1 MATAT
6 IETDLKEV
14 LAKIDSRLERMEIAQ
29 SELKESIIKIET
41 TLQTQQPYVQKIPD
55 LAEKV
60 GELKNWKQIGLV
72 IATAMISSI
81 FSGVIGGTIGWLI
94 KGSRG

>member
-1 MATAT
+1 MATTT

-14 LAKIDSRLERMEIAQ
+14 LTKIDSRLERIKITQ

-41 TLQTQQPYVQKIPD
+41 TSQIQQPYVQKIPD

-60 GELKNWKQIGLV
+60 GELKNWKQIG
-72 IATAMISSI
+72 
-81 FSGVIGGTIGWLI
+81 
-94 KGSRG
+94 

>member
-1 MATAT
+1 MATTT

-14 LAKIDSRLERMEIAQ
+14 LAKIDSRLERIETTQ

-41 TLQTQQPYVQKIPD
+41 TLQIQQPYVQKIPD

-60 GELKNWKQIGLV
+60 GELKNWKQIG
-72 IATAMISSI
+72 
-81 FSGVIGGTIGWLI
+81 
-94 KGSRG
+94 

>member
-1 MATAT
+1 MATTT

-14 LAKIDSRLERMEIAQ
+14 LAKIDNRLERIEITQ

-41 TLQTQQPYVQKIPD
+41 TLQIQQPYVQKIPD

-60 GELKNWKQIGLV
+60 GELKNWKQIG
-72 IATAMISSI
+72 
-81 FSGVIGGTIGWLI
+81 
-94 KGSRG
+94 

>member
-1 MATAT
+1 MATT
-6 IETDLKEV
+6 IIETDLKEI
-14 LAKIDSRLERMEIAQ
+14 LAKIDSRLERIETTQ

-41 TLQTQQPYVQKIPD
+41 TLQIQQPYFQKIPD

-60 GELKNWKQIGLV
+60 GELKNWKQIGLI

-81 FSGVIGGTIGWLI
+81 FSGTIGGTIGWLI

>member
-1 MATAT
+1 MATTT

-14 LAKIDSRLERMEIAQ
+14 LAKIDNRLERIETTQ

-41 TLQTQQPYVQKIPD
+41 TLQIQQPYVQKIPD

-60 GELKNWKQIGLV
+60 GELKNWKQIG
-72 IATAMISSI
+72 
-81 FSGVIGGTIGWLI
+81 
-94 KGSRG
+94 

>member
-1 MATAT
+1 MATTT

-14 LAKIDSRLERMEIAQ
+14 LTKIDSRLERIKTTQ

-41 TLQTQQPYVQKIPD
+41 TLQIQQPYVQKIPD

-60 GELKNWKQIGLV
+60 GELKNWKQIG
-72 IATAMISSI
+72 
-81 FSGVIGGTIGWLI
+81 
-94 KGSRG
+94 

>member
-1 MATAT
+1 MATTT

-14 LAKIDSRLERMEIAQ
+14 LAKIDNRLERIETTQ

-41 TLQTQQPYVQKIPD
+41 TSQIQQPYVQKIPD

-60 GELKNWKQIGLV
+60 GELKNWKQIG
-72 IATAMISSI
+72 
-81 FSGVIGGTIGWLI
+81 
-94 KGSRG
+94 

>member
-1 MATAT
+1 MATTT

-14 LAKIDSRLERMEIAQ
+14 LAKIDSRLERMETTQ

-60 GELKNWKQIGLV
+60 GELKNWKQIGL
-72 IATAMISSI
+72 I
-81 FSGVIGGTIGWLI
+81 
-94 KGSRG
+94 RGIRS

>member
-1 MATAT
+1 MATTT

-14 LAKIDSRLERMEIAQ
+14 LANIDNRLERIETTQ

-41 TLQTQQPYVQKIPD
+41 TSQIQQPYVQKIPD

-60 GELKNWKQIGLV
+60 GELKNWKQIG
-72 IATAMISSI
+72 
-81 FSGVIGGTIGWLI
+81 
-94 KGSRG
+94 

>member
-1 MATAT
+1 MATTT

-14 LAKIDSRLERMEIAQ
+14 LAKIGSRLERIEITQ
-29 SELKESIIKIET
+29 SELKENIIKIET

-60 GELKNWKQIGLV
+60 EELKKWK
-72 IATAMISSI
+72 
-81 FSGVIGGTIGWLI
+81 
-94 KGSRG
+94 

>member
-1 MATAT
+1 MATTT

-14 LAKIDSRLERMEIAQ
+14 LAKIDNRLERIEITQ

-41 TLQTQQPYVQKIPD
+41 TSQIQQPYVQKIPD

-60 GELKNWKQIGLV
+60 GELKNWKQIG
-72 IATAMISSI
+72 
-81 FSGVIGGTIGWLI
+81 
-94 KGSRG
+94 

>member
-1 MATAT
+1 MATTT

-14 LAKIDSRLERMEIAQ
+14 LAKIDNSLERIETTQ

-41 TLQTQQPYVQKIPD
+41 TSQIQQPYVQKIPD

-60 GELKNWKQIGLV
+60 GELKNWKQIG
-72 IATAMISSI
+72 
-81 FSGVIGGTIGWLI
+81 
-94 KGSRG
+94 

>member
-1 MATAT
+1 MATTT

-14 LAKIDSRLERMEIAQ
+14 LTKIDSRLERIKTTQ

-60 GELKNWKQIGLV
+60 GELKNWKQIGLI
-72 IATAMISSI
+72 IATAMVSSI
-81 FSGVIGGTIGWLI
+81 FSGTIGGTIGWLI
-94 KGSRG
+94 KGSKG

>member
-1 MATAT
+1 MATTT

-14 LAKIDSRLERMEIAQ
+14 LAKIDNRLERIEITQ

-41 TLQTQQPYVQKIPD
+41 TLQIQQPYVQKIPD

-60 GELKNWKQIGLV
+60 GERKNWKQIG
-72 IATAMISSI
+72 
-81 FSGVIGGTIGWLI
+81 
-94 KGSRG
+94 

>member
-1 MATAT
+1 MATTT

-14 LAKIDSRLERMEIAQ
+14 LAKIDSRLERIEITQ

-41 TLQTQQPYVQKIPD
+41 TLQIQQPYVQKIPD

-60 GELKNWKQIGLV
+60 GELKNWKQIG
-72 IATAMISSI
+72 
-81 FSGVIGGTIGWLI
+81 
-94 KGSRG
+94 

>member
-1 MATAT
+1 MATTT

-14 LAKIDSRLERMEIAQ
+14 LAKIDNRLERIEITQ

-41 TLQTQQPYVQKIPD
+41 TLQIQQPYVQKIPD

-60 GELKNWKQIGLV
+60 GELKNWKKIG
-72 IATAMISSI
+72 
-81 FSGVIGGTIGWLI
+81 
-94 KGSRG
+94 

>member
-1 MATAT
+1 MATTT

-14 LAKIDSRLERMEIAQ
+14 LAKIGSRLERIEITQ
-29 SELKESIIKIET
+29 SELKESIIKKET

-55 LAEKV
+55 LAEKM
-60 GELKNWKQIGLV
+60 GELKNWKQSGLI
-72 IATAMISSI
+72 IATAMVSSI
-81 FSGVIGGTIGWLI
+81 FSGTIGGTIGWLI

>member
-1 MATAT
+1 MATTT
-6 IETDLKEV
+6 IETDLKEI
-14 LAKIDSRLERMEIAQ
+14 LAKIDSRLERIETTQ

-41 TLQTQQPYVQKIPD
+41 TLQIQQPYFQKIPD

-60 GELKNWKQIGLV
+60 GELKNWKQIGLI

-81 FSGVIGGTIGWLI
+81 FSGTIGGTIGWLI